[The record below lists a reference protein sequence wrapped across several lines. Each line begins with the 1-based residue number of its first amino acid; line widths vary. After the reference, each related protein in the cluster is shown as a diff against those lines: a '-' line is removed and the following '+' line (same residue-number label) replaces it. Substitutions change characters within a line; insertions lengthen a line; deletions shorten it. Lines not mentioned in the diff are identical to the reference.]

1 MKTPLAV
8 ISNQAQLL
16 LAEGELTEQQ
26 SEKIQTILD
35 STKKMTNLISN
46 IMRLN
51 QLEKK
56 KIKNNRLLC
65 QGRNYGVSCRS
76 ALASH
81 PIEAHV
87 KSTVE

>member
-51 QLEKK
+51 
-56 KIKNNRLLC
+56 
-65 QGRNYGVSCRS
+65 VS
-76 ALASH
+76 A
-81 PIEAHV
+81 
-87 KSTVE
+87 K